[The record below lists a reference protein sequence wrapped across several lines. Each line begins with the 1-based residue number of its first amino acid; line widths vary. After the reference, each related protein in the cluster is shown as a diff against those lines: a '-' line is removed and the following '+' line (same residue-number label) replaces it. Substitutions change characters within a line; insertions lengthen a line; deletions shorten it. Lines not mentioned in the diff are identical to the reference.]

1 MSSLSNMFDK
11 PTKGGDTVNLGENVK
26 SRRVALGKSTYD
38 LARDVGVTDVTISYV
53 ERGLRRPSLMLAMK
67 LADALGCTLTELV
80 GPESA

>member
-1 MSSLSNMFDK
+1 M
-11 PTKGGDTVNLGENVK
+11 NLGENVK
-26 SRRVALGKSTYD
+26 SRRVALCKSTYD

>member
-1 MSSLSNMFDK
+1 M
-11 PTKGGDTVNLGENVK
+11 NLGENVK

-53 ERGLRRPSLMLAMK
+53 ERGLRRPSLMLAMN

>member
-1 MSSLSNMFDK
+1 M
-11 PTKGGDTVNLGENVK
+11 NLGENVK

-53 ERGLRRPSLMLAMK
+53 ERGMRRPSLVLAMK

-80 GPESA
+80 GSESA

>member
-1 MSSLSNMFDK
+1 M
-11 PTKGGDTVNLGENVK
+11 NLGENVK

-53 ERGLRRPSLMLAMK
+53 ERGLRRPNLMLAMK

>member
-1 MSSLSNMFDK
+1 M
-11 PTKGGDTVNLGENVK
+11 NLGENVK
-26 SRRVALGKSTYD
+26 SRRVDLGKSTYD

>member
-1 MSSLSNMFDK
+1 M
-11 PTKGGDTVNLGENVK
+11 NLGENVK
-26 SRRVALGKSTYD
+26 SRRIALDKSTYD

>member
-1 MSSLSNMFDK
+1 M
-11 PTKGGDTVNLGENVK
+11 NLGENVK

-67 LADALGCTLTELV
+67 LADALGYTLTELV
-80 GPESA
+80 GSESA

>member
-1 MSSLSNMFDK
+1 M
-11 PTKGGDTVNLGENVK
+11 NLGEHVK
-26 SRRVALGKSTYD
+26 SRRVALGTSTYD

-80 GPESA
+80 SPESA

>member
-1 MSSLSNMFDK
+1 MKF
-11 PTKGGDTVNLGENVK
+11 GENEK